1 MQVPVCKLMYWPSS
15 TIIEH
20 LSNLCRNDTSKVLA
34 FWYFNF
40 RDKDEDK
47 QNVDNLLCSLIRQ
60 LSAGVNTL
68 PQDVLKL
75 REYKRA
81 AKRPGTDKLATVLKS
96 IIGDLRKD
104 VFIVM
109 DALDECPENARKRYF
124 LVQIEQLA
132 GKYENLHIL
141 VTSRREVDIS
151 NSLENAATAIIN
163 IEDSVE
169 TDVRLF
175 VQRRLEDDKKLKRWE
190 STVKTNIENKLVG
203 TGET

>member
-1 MQVPVCKLMYWPSS
+1 MYWHSS

-20 LSNLCRNDTSKVLA
+20 LSDLCRNDTSKVLA
-34 FWYFNF
+34 YWYFNF

-60 LSAGVNTL
+60 LSAGADAL

-75 REYKRA
+75 RDEYKRA
-81 AKRPGTDKLATVLKS
+81 SKRPGTDKLATVLKS
-96 IIGDLRKD
+96 IIGELGKD

-109 DALDECPENARKRYF
+109 DALDECPENARERYF

-141 VTSRREVDIS
+141 TTSRREADIN
-151 NSLENAATAIIN
+151 NSLENVATAIIN
-163 IEDSVE
+163 IEHSVE

-175 VQRRLEDDKKLKRWE
+175 VRRRLEDEKRLKRWE
-190 STVKTNIENKLVG
+190 AAVKIDIENKLVG
-203 TGET
+203 TGNV

>member
-1 MQVPVCKLMYWPSS
+1 MCWPSS

-20 LSNLCRNDTSKVLA
+20 LSDLCRNDTSKVLA
-34 FWYFNF
+34 YWYFNF

-60 LSAGVNTL
+60 LSAGADAL

-75 REYKRA
+75 RDEYKLA

-96 IIGDLRKD
+96 IIGELGKD

-109 DALDECPENARKRYF
+109 DALDECPENARERYF
-124 LVQIEQLA
+124 LVRIEQLA

-141 VTSRREVDIS
+141 TTSRREVDIS

-175 VQRRLEDDKKLKRWE
+175 VQRRLEDDKRLKRWE
-190 STVKTNIENKLVG
+190 STVKTNIENRLVG
-203 TGET
+203 TGEV

>member
-1 MQVPVCKLMYWPSS
+1 MYWHSS

-20 LSNLCRNDTSKVLA
+20 LSDLCRNDTSKILA
-34 FWYFNF
+34 YWYFNF

-47 QNVDNLLCSLIRQ
+47 KNVDTLLCSLIRQ
-60 LSAGVNTL
+60 LSAGADAL

-75 REYKRA
+75 RDEYKLA

-96 IIGDLRKD
+96 IIGELGKD

-109 DALDECPENARKRYF
+109 DALDEFPENARERYL
-124 LVQIEQLA
+124 LVQIEHLG

-141 VTSRREVDIS
+141 ATSRPEVDIR
-151 NSLENAATAIIN
+151 NSLENVATAIIN
-163 IEDSVE
+163 IEHSVE

-175 VQRRLEDDKKLKRWE
+175 VRRRLEGEKRLKRWE
-190 STVKTNIENKLVG
+190 AVVKNDIEHKLVG
-203 TGET
+203 SGEV